1 MSIAREKA
9 HIIQEF
15 AKNEQDT
22 GSQTVQIAL
31 LTAHIK
37 DLTGHCQTHPK
48 DFSSRRGLLKMVSQR
63 NSFLKYLKR
72 KDVSGYEKLIQKLG
86 LRK

>member
-1 MSIAREKA
+1 MSILREKA
-9 HIIQEF
+9 HIIKEF
-15 AKNEQDT
+15 AKNEHDT
-22 GSQTVQIAL
+22 GSQKVQIAL

-37 DLTGHCQTHPK
+37 DLTTHCKTHPK

-63 NSFLKYLKR
+63 NAFLKYLKR
-72 KDVSGYEKLIQKLG
+72 KNLSEYENLIQKLG